1 MKTRQFLLAIAVGV
15 ILFSNGVIAKDNI
28 KKVVVRNSNE
38 VFVFVIHEQ
47 FNQQREYLFDR
58 LINFVSKF
66 DFFNNQSVS
75 IITGAVIAIIGG
87 IIGQVVNSN
96 LRRKNK
102 RNEYIAELEV
112 NACVWIYPLF
122 KQIMLFLERSD
133 PDFQTARKIVLDNE
147 VRFWNNRLL
156 LPSGVPEAWLYCR
169 NSVLEGKNEEAIR
182 AMMAELIKDRKPWE
196 SENPWE
202 QYPDDGGQPEQER
215 IDALKGCVTRTTC
228 TGTGKERTCTS
239 WEVCVS
245 N

>member
-169 NSVLEGKNEEAIR
+169 NSVLEGKKEEATRWAQI
-182 AMMAELIKDRKPWE
+182 AFPLICKRF
-196 SENPWE
+196 
-202 QYPDDGGQPEQER
+202 G
-215 IDALKGCVTRTTC
+215 I
-228 TGTGKERTCTS
+228 KEFP
-239 WEVCVS
+239 
-245 N
+245 